1 MNYKDFLSNNSIIN
15 SNINNGNKKVK
26 DERKKINKSTNSEK
40 KIINMNSTENN
51 NLIDELNKYRK
62 ENEELKNKINLLL
75 TKNLKL
81 ENDLAKANKAISN
94 LSSNNQQNDNITNLK
109 EIIKSKDIE
118 INDLKLQLQNNKK
131 TPVNLEDIIAIQ
143 FISTDQ
149 RISYPIK
156 CLKTETFAE
165 VEEKLYQK
173 YEEYRERNNNFIAKG
188 RLILRFK
195 KICENQ
201 IEDGDKI
208 QLLVE

>member
-1 MNYKDFLSNNSIIN
+1 MQ
-15 SNINNGNKKVK
+15 NK
-26 DERKKINKSTNSEK
+26 
-40 KIINMNSTENN
+40 
-51 NLIDELNKYRK
+51 
-62 ENEELKNKINLLL
+62 
-75 TKNLKL
+75 
-81 ENDLAKANKAISN
+81 
-94 LSSNNQQNDNITNLK
+94 
-109 EIIKSKDIE
+109 
-118 INDLKLQLQNNKK
+118 KK
-131 TPVNLEDIIAIQ
+131 TPVNFEDIIAIQ

-195 KICENQ
+195 KICENY

-208 QLLVE
+208 QLIVE